1 MHNPTNRP
9 VMDMDK
15 VLILTETIG
24 GNGHYQAARS
34 LYQGLSQVEPNLHAE
49 ICCGMHRVSRPLEQL
64 TRTVYLNTLQYAP
77 ALWGAAYSREGEIS
91 DRFRASLGKLLSR
104 RLQEWLE
111 EMQPDVVVCTH
122 AFCLSAMGVI
132 KERMGDRFRLGAAI
146 TDFDVNGFWVHP
158 EVDFYLVAHEN
169 VAKKIR
175 RRFGVPDQ
183 LIFRTGIPIDPD
195 FSRPQPPKTVLRRM
209 LGLDPDRFTILLMG
223 GGIGLGPIEECLHH
237 FRRLLPAA
245 QLVVITGKN
254 RNLYERLQEGFAGD
268 PRIRLYGFVDSMVHF
283 MNAADIIVS
292 KPGGL
297 SSSEALAC
305 GLPLMICQPI
315 PGQEERNSRF
325 LMRKGVALRQDEPEA
340 LARQILSLMENPV
353 LLEEMSRRAR
363 ELGKPDSSLAGARVI
378 QSHLLM
384 KSRPV

>member
-1 MHNPTNRP
+1 MN
-9 VMDMDK
+9 MDK

-24 GNGHYQAARS
+24 GNGHYQAAKS
-34 LYQGLSQVEPNLHAE
+34 LYQGLSQVEPGLNAE
-49 ICCGMHRVSRPLEQL
+49 ICCGMHQVSRQLEQL

-91 DRFRASLGKLLSR
+91 DRFRTSLGKLLSI

-158 EVDFYLVAHEN
+158 EVDFFLVAHEN

-175 RRFGVPDQ
+175 RRFGIRDEV
-183 LIFRTGIPIDPD
+183 IFRTGIPIDPD
-195 FSRPQPPKTVLRRM
+195 FSKPQPPKTVLRRM
-209 LGLDPDRFTILLMG
+209 LGLDPERFTILLMG

-237 FRRLLPAA
+237 IQRLLPDP

-254 RNLYERLQEGFAGD
+254 RSLYERLLEQFGKD
-268 PRIRLYGFVDSMVHF
+268 PRIHLHGFVESMVHF
-283 MNAADIIVS
+283 MKAADIIVS

-297 SSSEALAC
+297 TSSEALAC
-305 GLPLMICQPI
+305 GLPLLICRPI

-340 LARQILSLMENPV
+340 MARQILFLMENPT

-363 ELGKPDSSLAGARVI
+363 ELGKPDSSLTGAKVI
-378 QSHLLM
+378 LDHLLM

>member
-1 MHNPTNRP
+1 
-9 VMDMDK
+9 MDMER

-34 LYQGLSQVEPNLHAE
+34 LYQGLSQVEPGLHAE
-49 ICCGMHRVSRPLEQL
+49 ICCGMHRVSRQLEQL
-64 TRTVYLNTLQYAP
+64 TRAVYLNTLQYAP

-91 DRFRASLGKLLSR
+91 DRFRTSLGKLLSR

-132 KERMGDRFRLGAAI
+132 KERMRHRFRLGAAI

-158 EVDFYLVAHEN
+158 EVDFFLVAHED

-175 RRFGVPDQ
+175 RRFGVPDEV
-183 LIFRTGIPIDPD
+183 IFRTGIPIDPD
-195 FSRPQPPKTVLRRM
+195 FSKPHPPKAVLRRM

-237 FRRLLPAA
+237 FRRELPIT
-245 QLVVITGKN
+245 QMVVITGKN
-254 RNLYERLQEGFAGD
+254 RSLYERLREQFGGD
-268 PRIRLYGFVDSMVHF
+268 PRIHLYGFVQSMVHF
-283 MNAADIIVS
+283 MNAADMIVS

-297 SSSEALAC
+297 TSSEALAC
-305 GLPLMICQPI
+305 GLPLLICRPI

-325 LMRKGVALRQDEPEA
+325 LIRKRVALRQDEPEA
-340 LARQILSLMENPV
+340 IARQILSLMENPGM
-353 LLEEMSRRAR
+353 LEEMSQRAR
-363 ELGKPDSSLAGARVI
+363 ELGRPDSSLAGAKVI
-378 QSHLLM
+378 REHLLM

>member
-1 MHNPTNRP
+1 ME
-9 VMDMDK
+9 MKK

-24 GNGHYQAARS
+24 GNGHYQAAKS
-34 LYQGLSQVEPNLHAE
+34 LYRGLSQVEPEVKAE
-49 ICCGMHRVSRPLEQL
+49 ICCGMHRVSRQLEQL
-64 TRTVYLNTLQYAP
+64 TRAVYLNTLQYAP

-91 DRFRASLGKLLSR
+91 DRFRTSLGKILSI

-132 KERMGDRFRLGAAI
+132 KERMGDCFRLGAAI

-158 EVDFYLVAHEN
+158 EVDFFLVAHED

-175 RRFGVPDQ
+175 RRFGVPDEV
-183 LIFRTGIPIDPD
+183 IFRTGIPIDPV
-195 FSRPQPPKTVLRRM
+195 FSKTQPPKSVVRRM

-237 FRRLLPAA
+237 LRRKLPAA

-254 RNLYERLQEGFAGD
+254 RSLLERLREQFEGD
-268 PRIRLYGFVDSMVHF
+268 PRIHLHGFVDSMVYF
-283 MNAADIIVS
+283 MNAADIIVT

-297 SSSEALAC
+297 TSSEALAC
-305 GLPLMICQPI
+305 GLPIFICRPI

-325 LMRKGVALRQDEPEA
+325 LIRKGVALRKDEPEEMA
-340 LARQILSLMENPV
+340 DVIRSMVENPEI
-353 LLEEMSRRAR
+353 LGEMRRRAR
-363 ELGKPDSSLAGARVI
+363 DLGRPDSSLAAAKVI
-378 QSHLLM
+378 LEHLLM

>member
-1 MHNPTNRP
+1 
-9 VMDMDK
+9 MDMK
-15 VLILTETIG
+15 RVLILTETIG

-34 LYQGLSQVEPNLHAE
+34 LCQGLSQVEPELNAE
-49 ICCGMHRVSRPLEQL
+49 ICCGMHRVSRQLEQL
-64 TRTVYLNTLQYAP
+64 TRAVYLNTLQYAP

-91 DRFRASLGKLLSR
+91 DRFRTSLGKLLSR

-158 EVDFYLVAHEN
+158 EVDFFLVAHED

-175 RRFGVPDQ
+175 RRFGVPDEA
-183 LIFRTGIPIDPD
+183 IFRTGIPIDPE
-195 FSRPQPPKTVLRRM
+195 FSKPQPPKSVLRRM

-223 GGIGLGPIEECLHH
+223 GGIGLGPIEECLYQ
-237 FRRLLPAA
+237 FRRELPAH
-245 QLVVITGKN
+245 QLVVITGRN
-254 RNLYERLQEGFAGD
+254 RSLYERLREQFGSD
-268 PRIRLYGFVDSMVHF
+268 PRIRLHGFVDSMVHY
-283 MNAADIIVS
+283 MHAADIIVS

-297 SSSEALAC
+297 TSSEALAC
-305 GLPLMICQPI
+305 GLPIFICQPI

-325 LMRKGVALRQDEPEA
+325 LMRKRVALRQDEPGEM
-340 LARQILSLMENPV
+340 ARQILWLMENPEM
-353 LLEEMSRRAR
+353 LEEMSRRAR
-363 ELGKPDSSLAGARVI
+363 ELGRPDSSLAGARVI
-378 QSHLLM
+378 REHLLM